1 MKENLLLL
9 KNLLEPWR
17 IKFTNIWLQFQI
29 CIYWKLNDS
38 VDKFNTYHRTMKIK
52 LIDVTKS
59 TCTESDVE
67 HTDWQRC

>member
-17 IKFTNIWLQFQI
+17 IKFTNIWLQFQK
-29 CIYWKLNDS
+29 CIYWKLND
-38 VDKFNTYHRTMKIK
+38 
-52 LIDVTKS
+52 IDVTTS
-59 TCTESDVE
+59 TCNESDVE